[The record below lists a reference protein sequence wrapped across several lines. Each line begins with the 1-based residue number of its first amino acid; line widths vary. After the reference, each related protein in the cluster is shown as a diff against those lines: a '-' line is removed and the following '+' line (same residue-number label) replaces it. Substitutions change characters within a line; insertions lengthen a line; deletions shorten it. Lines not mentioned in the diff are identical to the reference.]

1 MEISN
6 DHAVESSV
14 ASFCGRDHYSS
25 FQTCFEDMPARHAS
39 LNGMQNGSRSKHTRK
54 FWFCFQC
61 HIPRLSQ
68 EVGRMKQLC
77 TGVML
82 PQCIVGA
89 GSWREQMKELCMMK
103 IVRMLFSV
111 IEDFI
116 VIVV

>member
-1 MEISN
+1 
-6 DHAVESSV
+6 
-14 ASFCGRDHYSS
+14 
-25 FQTCFEDMPARHAS
+25 
-39 LNGMQNGSRSKHTRK
+39 
-54 FWFCFQC
+54 
-61 HIPRLSQ
+61 
-68 EVGRMKQLC
+68 MKQLR

-82 PQCIVGA
+82 PQCIAGA